1 MSNEVET
8 ILDLNIISDSD
19 FDFLCDTALNLVFE
33 TLNLTEADEITL
45 NKINERLNSDKY
57 DLNVELDM
65 PNMAWWQEDEL
76 PELLNDS
83 EEQADN
89 GDLNLTTLE
98 LNVISITTTG
108 SHAGERVVVAS
119 IHVDVPA
126 SLQNI
131 ESSGL
136 QNLQIK
142 WLPELDN

>member
-1 MSNEVET
+1 MSNAVET
-8 ILDLNIISDSD
+8 ILDLDIISDSD

-98 LNVISITTTG
+98 LNVISITATG
-108 SHAGERVVVAS
+108 LSL
-119 IHVDVPA
+119 IH
-126 SLQNI
+126 I
-131 ESSGL
+131 
-136 QNLQIK
+136 
-142 WLPELDN
+142 

>member
-98 LNVISITTTG
+98 LNVISITATG
-108 SHAGERVVVAS
+108 SHTGERVVVAS